1 MTFDVRTLHEI
12 ERKIIKAL
20 VNGKLT
26 LDVLTQQ
33 TGLNVDQV
41 RRGIEWLRSKNIINY
56 KETVRRFIILKN
68 EGQKAAEVGRPEV
81 RLAASTPTSATYI
94 SDAQKKADLTAEEL
108 STAIP
113 IARSKG
119 WITFDT
125 TDKSKIMKLSDPPL
139 QSPEDQLLQ
148 KITKTPMGKIATDSL
163 NEEEIQVYQ
172 ELRAKHA
179 IYFEL
184 PEKEEKIPVIELSPH
199 GLIILKDVETV
210 SERAIDVTAPAPVIY
225 AGRKHPL
232 QDVVDE
238 VREVFVGLGFQEVEG
253 PMVQNSFWNFDA
265 LFTPQDHPAREMQ
278 DTFYIA
284 SLQAG
289 NVADKKTVNNVS
301 GIHKK
306 GWGYKWNIND
316 ARKLVLRTH
325 TTPVTI
331 RYLADNKPDEDRVF
345 SVGRVFR
352 NEKLTYKHLA
362 EFYQVEGI
370 VVGRNVT
377 LRDLMGLQTEFYSK
391 MGLKKVKFWPSFF
404 PYTEPSLQS
413 MVYHE
418 RLGKWV
424 ELFGM
429 GIFRPE
435 VTIPIGVKNPVL
447 AWGGG
452 LERIAMLRYELDDVR
467 ELYNNKL
474 SWLRSV
480 PKCQL

>member
-1 MTFDVRTLHEI
+1 MTFDPKTLHEI
-12 ERKIIKAL
+12 ERKLIKAL
-20 VNGKLT
+20 ANGRIT
-26 LDVLTQQ
+26 LDVSIKK

-41 RRGIEWLRSKNIINY
+41 RRGIEWLKYKNLISYN
-56 KETVRRFIILKN
+56 ETVRRFIILTD
-68 EGQKAAEVGRPEV
+68 EGQRAAEIGRPEV
-81 RLAASTPTSATYI
+81 RLVASTLTSATYI
-94 SDAQKKADLTAEEL
+94 TDIQKKANFTREEL

-113 IARSKG
+113 IARSEG
-119 WITFDT
+119 WITFDP
-125 TDKSKIMKLSDPPL
+125 TDKSKIMKLLDPPL
-139 QSPEDQLLQ
+139 QSPKDQLLQ
-148 KITKTPMGKIATDSL
+148 KIAKMPMRKIAYDLL
-163 NEEEIQVYQ
+163 NKEEIQAYQ
-172 ELRAKHA
+172 ELKAKHPV
-179 IYFEL
+179 YFEL
-184 PEKEEKIPVIELSPH
+184 PEKEEKIVEIELSPQ
-199 GLIILKDVETV
+199 GLAIVEDVETI
-210 SERAIDVTAPAPVIY
+210 SERAIDVAAPAPILY

-232 QDVVDE
+232 QDIVDE
-238 VREVFVGLGFQEVEG
+238 VREIFVGLGFEEIDG
-253 PMVQNSFWNFDA
+253 PMVQNGFWNFDV
-265 LFTPQDHPAREMQ
+265 LFTPQDHPAREMH

-284 SLQAG
+284 GLRAG
-289 NVADKKTVNNVS
+289 KVADKKVVNNVS

-306 GWGYKWNIND
+306 DWGYNWRIED

-331 RYLADNKPDEDRVF
+331 RYLADKKPEEASVF

-370 VVGRNVT
+370 VVGKDVT

-418 RLGKWV
+418 KLGKWV

-435 VTIPIGVKNPVL
+435 VTLPVGVKNSVL

-452 LERIAMLRYELDDVR
+452 LERIAMLRYGLDDVR
-467 ELYNNKL
+467 ELYSNKL
-474 SWLRSV
+474 GWLRSV
-480 PKCQL
+480 PKCQ